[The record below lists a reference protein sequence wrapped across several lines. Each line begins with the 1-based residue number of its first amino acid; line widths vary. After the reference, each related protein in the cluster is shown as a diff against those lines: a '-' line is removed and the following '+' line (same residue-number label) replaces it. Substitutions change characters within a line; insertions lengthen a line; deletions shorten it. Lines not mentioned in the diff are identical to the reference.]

1 MTGAATGR
9 QKERPDPSSEG
20 KSSQDKSSQDQ
31 SPQVKSSQA
40 KSSQVSAQVRSSQAE
55 DEKLIGRCLKGDQ
68 EAWSAL
74 IDKYKTLIYSI
85 PIKLG
90 MYQDAGDIF
99 QSVCVDLLSE
109 LPRLREHRA
118 LPKWLMQTCY
128 HKCLH
133 HQRAADRMVEFA
145 SEGAESE
152 AALPARRGASEEEIP
167 EHLLVQLEQEQILR
181 DSISA
186 LPEKCERMVRLLF
199 FEIPP
204 RPYET
209 IAKELGMAAGSIGA
223 IRGRCLAHLKKHLEK
238 RGF

>member
-1 MTGAATGR
+1 MSGAATGR
-9 QKERPDPSSEG
+9 QKELTGDSS
-20 KSSQDKSSQDQ
+20 
-31 SPQVKSSQA
+31 
-40 KSSQVSAQVRSSQAE
+40 
-55 DEKLIGRCLKGDQ
+55 DEQLISLCLKGDQ

-74 IDKYKTLIYSI
+74 IDRYKNLIYSI

-90 MYQDAGDIF
+90 MYQDAADIF

-109 LPRLREHRA
+109 LQRLREHRA

-133 HQRAADRMVEFA
+133 YQRAAERIVDLA
-145 SEGAESE
+145 SEGSKSDGANRESSSLNE
-152 AALPARRGASEEEIP
+152 LP

-181 DSISA
+181 DAILQ
-186 LPEKCERMVRLLF
+186 LPQQCERMVRLLF

-204 RPYET
+204 RPYENV
-209 IAKELGMAAGSIGA
+209 AEELGMATGSIGA
-223 IRGRCLAHLKKHLEK
+223 IRARCLASLKKQLKK

>member
-1 MTGAATGR
+1 MSGAATGR
-9 QKERPDPSSEG
+9 QKEHTGDSS
-20 KSSQDKSSQDQ
+20 
-31 SPQVKSSQA
+31 
-40 KSSQVSAQVRSSQAE
+40 
-55 DEKLIGRCLKGDQ
+55 DERLISLCLKGDQ

-74 IDKYKTLIYSI
+74 IDKYKNLIYSI

-90 MYQDAGDIF
+90 MYQDAPDIF

-109 LPRLREHRA
+109 LQRLREHRA

-133 HQRAADRMVEFA
+133 YQRAAERTVELA
-145 SEGAESE
+145 PEGSNSNGANRESSSLNE
-152 AALPARRGASEEEIP
+152 LP

-181 DSISA
+181 DAILE
-186 LPEKCERMVRLLF
+186 LPQQCERMVRLLF

-204 RPYET
+204 RPYESV
-209 IAKELGMAAGSIGA
+209 AEELGMATGSIGA
-223 IRGRCLAHLKKHLEK
+223 IRARCLASLKKQLKK

>member
-1 MTGAATGR
+1 MTGTATGKQR
-9 QKERPDPSSEG
+9 ERPDSSR
-20 KSSQDKSSQDQ
+20 D
-31 SPQVKSSQA
+31 
-40 KSSQVSAQVRSSQAE
+40 RSS
-55 DEKLIGRCLKGDQ
+55 DERLIGRCLKGDQ

-74 IDKYKTLIYSI
+74 IDKYKNLIYSI

-128 HKCLH
+128 HKCLRY
-133 HQRAADRMVEFA
+133 QRATDRLVELAPEGTDSNAASPASSADD
-145 SEGAESE
+145 
-152 AALPARRGASEEEIP
+152 LP
-167 EHLLVQLEQEQILR
+167 EHLLMQLEQEQILR
-181 DSISA
+181 DAISE

-199 FEIPP
+199 FENPP
-204 RPYET
+204 RPYEN
-209 IAKELGMAAGSIGA
+209 IAEELGMATGSIGA
-223 IRGRCLAHLKKHLEK
+223 IRGRCLAYLRKHLEK

>member
-1 MTGAATGR
+1 MTGTATGKQR
-9 QKERPDPSSEG
+9 ERPD
-20 KSSQDKSSQDQ
+20 SSQDHSS
-31 SPQVKSSQA
+31 
-40 KSSQVSAQVRSSQAE
+40 
-55 DEKLIGRCLKGDQ
+55 DERLIGRCLKGDQ

-74 IDKYKTLIYSI
+74 IDKYKNLIYSI

-133 HQRAADRMVEFA
+133 YQRAADRLVEFA
-145 SEGAESE
+145 PEGTNSN
-152 AALPARRGASEEEIP
+152 AAPPASNADDLP
-167 EHLLVQLEQEQILR
+167 EHMLLQLEQEQILR
-181 DSISA
+181 DAISE

-199 FEIPP
+199 FENPP
-204 RPYET
+204 RPYEN
-209 IAKELGMAAGSIGA
+209 IAEELGMATGSIGA
-223 IRGRCLAHLKKHLEK
+223 IRGRCLAYLRKHLEK

>member
-9 QKERPDPSSEG
+9 QTEKPDLRRQETAQERPAHDYAA
-20 KSSQDKSSQDQ
+20 D
-31 SPQVKSSQA
+31 A
-40 KSSQVSAQVRSSQAE
+40 
-55 DEKLIGRCLKGDQ
+55 KLISRCLKGDQ

-74 IDKYKTLIYSI
+74 IDKYKNLIYSI

-90 MYQDAGDIF
+90 MHQDAPDIF
-99 QSVCVDLLSE
+99 QSVCVDLLTE

-133 HQRAADRMVEFA
+133 YQRAADRMVELA
-145 SEGAESE
+145 PEGMDSD
-152 AALPARRGASEEEIP
+152 AAFPGSSDEELP

-181 DSISA
+181 DAITE

-199 FEIPP
+199 FEIPA
-204 RPYET
+204 RPYADV
-209 IAKELGMAAGSIGA
+209 AKELGMATGSIGA
-223 IRGRCLAHLKKHLEK
+223 IRARCLAFLKKHLEK

>member
-1 MTGAATGR
+1 MTGTATGR
-9 QKERPDPSSEG
+9 QKEHPANSSLAH
-20 KSSQDKSSQDQ
+20 SSDE
-31 SPQVKSSQA
+31 QV
-40 KSSQVSAQVRSSQAE
+40 
-55 DEKLIGRCLKGDQ
+55 IGRCLKGDQ

-74 IDKYKTLIYSI
+74 IDKYKNLIYSI

-128 HKCLH
+128 HKCLRY
-133 HQRAADRMVEFA
+133 QRATDKLVELAPEGTDSDAA
-145 SEGAESE
+145 SPASSAED
-152 AALPARRGASEEEIP
+152 LP
-167 EHLLVQLEQEQILR
+167 EHLLMQFEQEQILR
-181 DSISA
+181 DAISE

-199 FEIPP
+199 FENPP
-204 RPYET
+204 RPYEN
-209 IAKELGMAAGSIGA
+209 IAEELGMATGSIGA
-223 IRGRCLAHLKKHLEK
+223 IRGRCLAYLRKHLEK